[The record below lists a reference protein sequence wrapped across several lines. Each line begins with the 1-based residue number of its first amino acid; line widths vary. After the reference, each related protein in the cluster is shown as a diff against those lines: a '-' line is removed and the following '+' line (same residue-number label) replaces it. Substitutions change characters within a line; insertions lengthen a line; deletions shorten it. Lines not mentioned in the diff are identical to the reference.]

1 MTDFVSQDA
10 GAAKGERAVTLRGY
24 DLIRDPYLNKGTAFT
39 PRERAEL
46 GLNGLLP
53 DQHNS
58 IETQAQR
65 VHASIQAKHTALE
78 KYIGLAALQDR
89 NEYLFYRLLEDRLEE
104 LMPIVYTPTVGA
116 ATQNFS
122 HVFRRGRGIWIT
134 PAFKGQIADILR
146 RAVCGRDIRLIVV
159 TDNESILGIGD
170 QGAGGMAISIGKLA
184 LYVAGAGIDPA
195 QTLPVSLDVGTNNE
209 ALLEDELYL
218 GWRERRLTGT
228 AYDELV
234 DEFVQAV
241 QEVFP
246 DALVQWEDFRK
257 DNALAILE
265 RYRDRLLSFN
275 DDIQGTGAVA
285 LAGLLSAT
293 RVSGVPLAENRIVI
307 YGAGAAG
314 LGIAR
319 QLRAALRDEGLS
331 GRELAER
338 MAVLDSRGLL
348 VDDREIPDSY
358 KTELAWPADLAAS
371 AGLADR
377 NARDLANVVEVYRPT
392 VLIGSSGQP
401 GAFSEDIVKA
411 LASRV
416 GRPVILPFSN
426 PTDRS
431 EAKPEDLLRWTEG
444 RALVATGSPFEPVEY
459 AGKTIRVGQG
469 NNVFIFPGLGLGALL
484 CRASTIT
491 DGMINTASR
500 ALADSVTDDEL
511 RQGLLF
517 PAVERL
523 REVSATVAAQ
533 VVARAHAE
541 DVAQSDFEPG
551 DAGEIRRM
559 MWEAQYDRYRPA

>member
-1 MTDFVSQDA
+1 MMAA
-10 GAAKGERAVTLRGY
+10 GASAGEPGDVLNPTGYTERAWEAMQRLSGIAKGYSQQVIESEV
-24 DLIRDPYLNKGTAFT
+24 
-39 PRERAEL
+39 
-46 GLNGLLP
+46 LL
-53 DQHNS
+53 S
-58 IETQAQR
+58 
-65 VHASIQAKHTALE
+65 
-78 KYIGLAALQDR
+78 
-89 NEYLFYRLLEDRLEE
+89 
-104 LMPIVYTPTVGA
+104 
-116 ATQNFS
+116 
-122 HVFRRGRGIWIT
+122 
-134 PAFKGQIADILR
+134 
-146 RAVCGRDIRLIVV
+146 
-159 TDNESILGIGD
+159 
-170 QGAGGMAISIGKLA
+170 
-184 LYVAGAGIDPA
+184 
-195 QTLPVSLDVGTNNE
+195 

-358 KTELAWPADLAAS
+358 KTELAWPADLATS
-371 AGLADR
+371 VGLADR

-431 EAKPEDLLRWTEG
+431 EAKPGDLLRWTEG

-517 PAVERL
+517 PAVDRL